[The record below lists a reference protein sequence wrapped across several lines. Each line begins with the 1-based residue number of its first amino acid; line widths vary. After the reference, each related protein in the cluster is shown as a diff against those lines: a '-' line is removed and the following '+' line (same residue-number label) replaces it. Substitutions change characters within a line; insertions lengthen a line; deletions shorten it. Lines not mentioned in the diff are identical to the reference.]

1 VNLLVKIVSRQMYL
15 RQLKKKLRFKFDKD
29 DIDSILNDYNE
40 IFDVETAQGKTEK
53 DVCMSLGNPTI
64 IVQNLYKEM
73 HSKDALAKNIF
84 LRGDIVRSIS
94 FAMICLIIAKAIYS
108 LNYGHGGSM
117 MVELL
122 IFYPVLVSL
131 LWLVLQR
138 SNRVSTT
145 AIIKNSLMQIKVAH
159 LICLLI
165 VLSLF
170 FVCNNIIV
178 NFRNDKIG
186 NLVVGFL
193 YIFIALLCG
202 MILFGIFKFKRNQ
215 IAFYGVVCH
224 ALGVLV
230 IILYYINVLHSLT
243 NVNLFSIEIMKS
255 GLIYLETIMVT
266 CIFYIFTYKGK
277 KQKWMHN

>member
-1 VNLLVKIVSRQMYL
+1 MNLLVKIVSRQMYL

-84 LRGDIVRSIS
+84 LRGDIVRSVS
-94 FAMICLIIAKAIYS
+94 FTMICLIIAKAIYS

-202 MILFGIFKFKRNQ
+202 MIFFGIFKFKRNQ

>member
-1 VNLLVKIVSRQMYL
+1 MNLLVKIVSRQMYL

-84 LRGDIVRSIS
+84 LRGDIVQSVS

>member
-1 VNLLVKIVSRQMYL
+1 MNLLVKIVSRQMYL

>member
-1 VNLLVKIVSRQMYL
+1 MYL